1 MKFNINISTD
11 DIYQP
16 DDDDKTITF
25 SDNKL
30 FEYTFWKKQIKLSS
44 NWYDTK
50 ALDLLYIS
58 LAVFAADRLEQRS
71 KAFDAWCRNFIINIP
86 VLNLEVFNTQKDL
99 LEKMLNFLT
108 GDIWKFNF
116 QARALTKTEE
126 YYKDKKEASFLKQK
140 SIVYNKVCMFSGGLD
155 SFVGAI
161 NLLGDKNENDNI
173 LFVSHYGGGKGT
185 KEYQDILKK
194 IFIRHYNL
202 REEDF
207 YQFYAKV
214 VDGVED
220 TTRSRSFMFFSHAIA
235 LASTLG
241 RPIEL
246 TIPEN
251 GFISLNIPGTFSR
264 LGSSSTRTTHPYYM
278 KLFNQLL
285 SNLGLN
291 VTLHNPYQFKTKG
304 EMLRECKNQILLADN
319 IKNTMSCSHPD
330 VGRMFGEHEACHC
343 GYCLPCVI
351 RQAAI
356 KKSGIID
363 TSRYRD
369 SNFKS
374 GRTAKTNYNSYML
387 ALSKFNPKI
396 SFMTIQQNGPIDDHI
411 MEYASLYN
419 RGMEEVKEYLDT
431 IK

>member
-1 MKFNINISTD
+1 MRVDINISSDNTRQSK
-11 DIYQP
+11 YA
-16 DDDDKTITF
+16 DKVINF
-25 SDNKL
+25 SDSKL
-30 FEYTFWKKQIKLSS
+30 FEYTFWKKQSGLLC

-58 LAVFAADRLEQRS
+58 LAVFSTDRLELRS
-71 KAFDAWCRNFIINIP
+71 KSFDAWSREFFINIP

-99 LEKMLNFLT
+99 LERMLNFLT

-116 QARALTKTEE
+116 QARALTKTEK
-126 YYKDKKEASFLKQK
+126 YYKDKKENALLKGK
-140 SIVYNKVCMFSGGLD
+140 PMEYNRVCMLSGGLD

-161 NLLGDKNENDNI
+161 NLLEDKNEKNNV

-202 REEDF
+202 SEEDF

-214 VDGVED
+214 VGGVED

-235 LASTLG
+235 LASTLDG
-241 RPIEL
+241 QVEL

-356 KKSGIID
+356 KKSGIMD

-374 GRTAKTNYNSYML
+374 GRTAKINYNSYML
-387 ALSKFNPKI
+387 ALAKFNPKF
-396 SFMTIQQNGPIDDHI
+396 SFMTIQQNGPIEDHI

>member
-1 MKFNINISTD
+1 MKLNIKISAG

-16 DDDDKTITF
+16 DNANKTITF

-30 FEYTFWKKQIKLSS
+30 FEYTFWKKQGNLFS
-44 NWYDTK
+44 NWYDTE

-58 LAVFAADRLEQRS
+58 LAVFAADRLESRS
-71 KAFDAWCRNFIINIP
+71 EAFDAWSRRYIIDIP
-86 VLNLEVFNTQKDL
+86 VLNLAEFNAQKDL

-116 QARALTKTEE
+116 RARELTKTEE
-126 YYKDKKEASFLKQK
+126 HYKNKKEKNLLKQK
-140 SIVYNKVCMFSGGLD
+140 PTVYNKVCMLSGGLD
-155 SFVGAI
+155 SFIGAI
-161 NLLGDKNENDNI
+161 NLLEDKNEKDNI
-173 LFVSHYGGGKGT
+173 LFISHYGGGKGT

-214 VDGVED
+214 VGGIED

-235 LASTLG
+235 LASTLNG
-241 RPIEL
+241 QIEL

-291 VTLHNPYQFKTKG
+291 ITLHNPYQFKTKG
-304 EMLRECKNQILLADN
+304 EMLMECKNQTLLADN
-319 IKNTMSCSHPD
+319 IENTMSCSHPD
-330 VGRMFGEHEACHC
+330 VGRMLGEHEARHC

-356 KKSGIID
+356 KKSGITD
-363 TSRYRD
+363 TSHYRD
-369 SNFKS
+369 RNFKS
-374 GRTAKTNYNSYML
+374 GRTAKTNYHSYML
-387 ALSKFNPKI
+387 ALSKFNPKF
-396 SFMTIQQNGPIDDHI
+396 SFMTIQQNGPIDDYI
-411 MEYASLYN
+411 EEYASLYS